1 MTGVATGGAA
11 MAGGSSRA
19 RCPVGGIHVVMG
31 EEYRI
36 DEEHWPAG
44 RRDARSAR

>member
-1 MTGVATGGAA
+1 

-19 RCPVGGIHVVMG
+19 RRPVGGIHEVMG

-36 DEEHWPAG
+36 DEKNLLAG